1 MDQLSKEELKEL
13 MVSGGDYCVSLYLP
27 AHENP
32 FEAREDSLRFK
43 NMVKEAERLLTEG
56 GMKGQEAREFLAPL
70 RKLLDDPAVWQYQPK
85 GLAVFL
91 SRALFRYFRLPLK
104 LEELLVVTRS
114 FHLKPLISLFAEND
128 GFYILAISQKD
139 IRLLAGNRFRA
150 WEMEI
155 DSIPKS
161 LDAAIKY
168 DEPKR
173 EFQFKAKAP
182 IGTGRR
188 FAFVFAH
195 GAGLDDSKDDIRR
208 FLLQVDRGLQE
219 VLRLERAPL
228 ILAGVDYLLPIYRE
242 VNTYPHL
249 LEEGIIGNP
258 ELLNPEE
265 LHARAWPK
273 VQSYFL
279 NAGKETIA
287 QYEELVDKGRA
298 SKNLRVILPAASQ
311 GRVYKLLV
319 AKGLQVWGNFI
330 PDQGI
335 VEIEDK
341 PRTGNEDLLDRA
353 VLETILNGGMVFA
366 VEQSAL
372 PVDTSIAAVFR
383 Y

>member
-1 MDQLSKEELKEL
+1 MIF
-13 MVSGGDYCVSLYLP
+13 SGG
-27 AHENP
+27 
-32 FEAREDSLRFK
+32 
-43 NMVKEAERLLTEG
+43 
-56 GMKGQEAREFLAPL
+56 
-70 RKLLDDPAVWQYQPK
+70 
-85 GLAVFL
+85 
-91 SRALFRYFRLPLK
+91 PLK
-104 LEELLVVTRS
+104 WENLLGVPRR

-273 VQSYFL
+273 VQSHFL

-319 AKGLQVWGNFI
+319 AKGVQVWGNFI